1 MINCQCASDL
11 QVYTSLCHH
20 ASDDSSSFDRLQLIH
35 SSYMPLILN
44 TVIATK
50 DDCNLLYSKIH
61 FLLKAAEEVLI
72 LYFVLSDEIHV
83 TSLALDK
90 W

>member
-11 QVYTSLCHH
+11 QVYTLLCRH

-44 TVIATK
+44 TAIATR
-50 DDCNLLYSKIH
+50 DDCNLLYSKI
-61 FLLKAAEEVLI
+61 LKAAEEVLI